1 MKAYKKFIV
10 IMCIVASVAVVGC
23 GDKSVNSDTKIQSDN
38 IKGDS
43 DEALN
48 KLENEY
54 VSYNISHGWRKSPIK
69 VNDNTLSV
77 IKTINEAV
85 DIIVMP
91 NQAGLE
97 QISIEDYKV
106 SVEAALESQAG
117 AEIDKIEVQNR
128 EIGDIVYAEI
138 KSVITKEMAQEMIDM
153 GLVEQEAVDAVGGID
168 IYEKGLNMQEVAAY
182 YIEGNNLI
190 IIDGKCTAG
199 GDIKEVRKEVNTI
212 IDTIV
217 VK

>member
-23 GDKSVNSDTKIQSDN
+23 GDKAVNSDTKIQSDN

-54 VSYNISHGWRKSPIK
+54 VSYNISQGWRKSPIK

-190 IIDGKCTAG
+190 IIDGKCTDG
-199 GDIKEVRKEVNTI
+199 GRY
-212 IDTIV
+212 
-217 VK
+217 